1 MKHNTQNSAIAV
13 VVGVAL
19 ASQMQGQGV
28 FQNLDFESANLP
40 TIPQGQFG
48 GTVPIGD
55 AVPGWTA
62 YLGAD
67 HVTTVL
73 HNNLTLG
80 DAGIDILGPVWLA
93 PNAIIEGQYTVVLQ
107 SGRGLAQAHVDAV
120 LSQVGRIPADAASLR
135 FKVAGV
141 DFAARLNG
149 NVLLM
154 VLLESGPNY
163 APWGSDVS
171 AFARLQPATFF
182 WL

>member
-1 MKHNTQNSAIAV
+1 MNIKGWILWIGLGLAANSS
-13 VVGVAL
+13 AL
-19 ASQMQGQGV
+19 AQGT

-40 TIPQGQFG
+40 TISQGQFG

-80 DAGIDILGPVWLA
+80 DAGMDILGPVWLA

-120 LSQVGRIPADAASLR
+120 LSQVGRIPADAASLI

-141 DFAARLNG
+141 NFAARLNG
-149 NVLLM
+149 NVLPM
-154 VLLESGPNY
+154 APLESGPNY